1 MPAEFWADYTH
12 RVSVVG
18 GFTAS
23 GNGPWWAICS
33 VAKAELQTATGW
45 GLDWTTKDGGE
56 VLEASEVIGVPTSC
70 PRLAHSS
77 PRPRAPPWL
86 RDSIWSSFVQ
96 PDPSLSTP
104 AKCICS
110 PDTKQKKKK
119 HRPPCRA
126 HPSSPWR
133 GRRCSPPAPYS
144 SCTSSRSGRRRF
156 APLAHVVR
164 QRTKGLTLYRRCT
177 RESSATWS
185 SSASSASGSSTS
197 TCRGPSRQ
205 STSSTRRCVTR
216 RLKWMPRTRRRDDA
230 THA

>member
-110 PDTKQKKKK
+110 PDTKQKKKNTGR
-119 HRPPCRA
+119 HVARIQA
-126 HPSSPWR
+126 HL
-133 GRRCSPPAPYS
+133 GGDVA
-144 SCTSSRSGRRRF
+144 
-156 APLAHVVR
+156 V
-164 QRTKGLTLYRRCT
+164 
-177 RESSATWS
+177 
-185 SSASSASGSSTS
+185 
-197 TCRGPSRQ
+197 
-205 STSSTRRCVTR
+205 R
-216 RLKWMPRTRRRDDA
+216 RLHHILRALPAEVGEGGSLRWLMSCAKGPRG
-230 THA
+230 